1 MAIVHTKSIASWE
14 GSGDMRLRIINSAK
28 IIWLLGF
35 CISCGGVI
43 LVDHDYRLT
52 EKRQHQVLAGKT
64 ESSKTIIV
72 VDEDYSTTI
81 NTKPR
86 SQIILAL
93 FMILRRMSP
102 DPSQLAMLFVWTIAI
117 HPRAKLQFIHRHL
130 NKDGNLWSIN
140 HWYKAGPALGALMF
154 FQPVM

>member
-52 EKRQHQVLAGKT
+52 GFG
-64 ESSKTIIV
+64 
-72 VDEDYSTTI
+72 
-81 NTKPR
+81 
-86 SQIILAL
+86 LAL
-93 FMILRRMSP
+93 LGLGVAASP
-102 DPSQLAMLFVWTIAI
+102 IYLHKKGWID
-117 HPRAKLQFIHRHL
+117 
-130 NKDGNLWSIN
+130 
-140 HWYKAGPALGALMF
+140 
-154 FQPVM
+154 